1 MSEKIQFEQLNSD
14 WNAEPNAPEVEI
26 AIAGNDLTLRFFL
39 NAFQYERFH

>member
-26 AIAGNDLTLRFFL
+26 AIAGNDLMAIVPHWFSMI
-39 NAFQYERFH
+39 A